1 MSVYYIT
8 QSQCILVSG
17 KTYPYREVLRNL
29 GGQYQAQDKSWLLPL
44 NDDILQ
50 KVEEL
55 CRGIGGGPQKA
66 PRPAPP
72 PRASAPM
79 ISNETLVSDAGFE
92 PTVSVQGDG
101 LTIAELMQKVQLA
114 IAQSFPR
121 SLWVIGEIQNF
132 RQTATGSYFQL
143 ADSKE
148 GASRSATMTVNAT
161 IWRSQWQD
169 MERKLGR
176 DTLKE
181 LMADGLRVRMLVD
194 ISLFKDR
201 GQVSL
206 QVQGIDPSFTKG
218 SLALAR
224 EKLLRELRSK
234 GLDQKNKQLPMPDF
248 PLRVGLISADDSRA
262 KSDFLDQLLVYG
274 FPGQVLF
281 YPAQMQGD
289 NTLRDVVAGIQ
300 ALEARLCD
308 LIVITRG
315 GGSAADL
322 RWFDSAEIAY
332 AVAGARVPIV
342 AAIGHHEDVCVAEE
356 ISARR
361 EKTPTAAA
369 DFCVHLLKRTRER
382 IDQLGLVMSRSL
394 DERVRLQTQILQ
406 NLKAR
411 LHLGTK
417 QLVHQHEAHLQSVRS
432 ELQMRSERHLLQWT
446 TQTQNLEQGLFQR
459 WQFVLREQ
467 STRLRRLSQD
477 LHQSERR
484 LSQWTIQTQNL
495 AQSFFQRSQFVLREQ
510 STHLRRL
517 SQDLHQSATTT
528 LLPRRYEIDEQKRAL
543 SLAIREMQQQQR
555 EKLSL
560 LEKLLIQSDPQP
572 WMAQGW
578 TQLFADGHRLDR
590 ADQLEPGMKLKA
602 RLLDA
607 LLELKLES
615 LTRLDPK
622 KSDIK
627 KESIP

>member
-8 QSQCILVSG
+8 QTQTILVSG
-17 KTYPYREVLRNL
+17 KTYPYRELLRNL

-44 NDDILQ
+44 NDEILK

-55 CRGIGGGPQKA
+55 CKGIGGGAQKA
-66 PRPAPP
+66 PRPAAP
-72 PRASAPM
+72 PRAPAAM
-79 ISNETLVSDAGFE
+79 ATNEPLVADVGFE
-92 PTVSVQGDG
+92 PSVSLQGDG
-101 LTIAELMQKVQLA
+101 VTIAELMQKVQLA
-114 IAQSFPR
+114 IAHSFPR

-132 RQTATGSYFQL
+132 RQTGTGSYFQL
-143 ADSKE
+143 ADFKE

-176 DTLKE
+176 DALKE
-181 LMADGLRVRMLVD
+181 LMVDGLRVRMLVD

-201 GQVSL
+201 GQISL

-224 EKLLRELRSK
+224 EKLLKELRSK
-234 GLDQKNKQLPMPDF
+234 GLDQKNKQLPLPAF
-248 PLRVGLISADDSRA
+248 PLRIGLISADDSRA

-281 YPAQMQGD
+281 YPAQMQGE
-289 NTLRDVVAGIQ
+289 NTLRDVVSGIK
-300 ALEARLCD
+300 ALESKGCD
-308 LIVITRG
+308 MIVITRG

-332 AVAGARVPIV
+332 AVAEARVPIV

-369 DFCVHLLKRTRER
+369 DFCVHLLQKTRER
-382 IDQLGLVMSRSL
+382 IDQQSLILSRTL
-394 DERVRLQTQILQ
+394 DERVRLQTQILT

-411 LHLGTK
+411 LHMGTK
-417 QLVHQHEAHLQSVRS
+417 QVTHQHESHLQSVRS
-432 ELQMRSERHLLQWT
+432 ELQMRSERRLMQWS
-446 TQTQNLEQGLFQR
+446 TQTQNLAQSFFQR

-467 STRLRRLSQD
+467 SGRLKRLSEDLHQSERRLVQWSTQTDNLAQSLWQRWQFVAREQATRLRRLSQD
-477 LHQSERR
+477 LHQRAN
-484 LSQWTIQTQNL
+484 TQ
-495 AQSFFQRSQFVLREQ
+495 
-510 STHLRRL
+510 
-517 SQDLHQSATTT
+517 
-528 LLPRRYEIDEQKRAL
+528 LLPKRYEIEDQKRAL
-543 SLAIREMQQQQR
+543 GLAARDMHQRQR
-555 EKLSL
+555 EKLL
-560 LEKLLIQSDPQP
+560 QLEKLIIQSDPQP

-578 TQLFADGHRLDR
+578 TQLFADGQRLDR
-590 ADQLEPGMKLKA
+590 ADQLQPGMKLKA

-622 KSDIK
+622 QSDIT
-627 KESIP
+627 KESNP

>member
-8 QSQCILVSG
+8 QSQGILVSG

-50 KVEEL
+50 KVDEL
-55 CRGIGGGPQKA
+55 CRGIGGGQQKA
-66 PRPAPP
+66 ARPSPP
-72 PRASAPM
+72 PRAPAAAM
-79 ISNETLVSDAGFE
+79 ATNELLVADPGFE
-92 PTVSVQGDG
+92 PAVSLQGDG
-101 LTIAELMQKVQLA
+101 LTIAELMQKLQLA

-143 ADSKE
+143 ADFKE

-176 DTLKE
+176 DALKE

-201 GQVSL
+201 GQISL

-234 GLDQKNKQLPMPDF
+234 GLDQKNKQLPMPAF
-248 PLRVGLISADDSRA
+248 PLCIGLISADDSRA

-274 FPGQVLF
+274 FPGKVLF
-281 YPAQMQGD
+281 YPAQMQGE

-300 ALEARLCD
+300 ALETRNCD

-322 RWFDSAEIAY
+322 RWFDSAEIAM

-369 DFCVHLLKRTRER
+369 DFCVHLLQRTRDR
-382 IDQLGLVMSRSL
+382 IDQLSLVMARSL

-417 QLVHQHEAHLQSVRS
+417 QLVHQHESHLQSIRS
-432 ELQMRSERHLLQWT
+432 ELQIRSERRLLQWM
-446 TQTQNLEQGLFQR
+446 TQTGQLAQGLFQR
-459 WQFVLREQ
+459 WHFGLLEQ
-467 STRLRRLSQD
+467 SSRLRRLSQD
-477 LHQSERR
+477 LHQRAK
-484 LSQWTIQTQNL
+484 T
-495 AQSFFQRSQFVLREQ
+495 A
-510 STHLRRL
+510 
-517 SQDLHQSATTT
+517 
-528 LLPRRYEIDEQKRAL
+528 LLPRRYEIEDQKRAL
-543 SLAIREMQQQQR
+543 RLVTRDLHQQQR
-555 EKLSL
+555 EQLMH

-578 TQLFADGHRLDR
+578 TQLFAKGRKLDR
-590 ADQLEPGMKLKA
+590 AEQLEPGMHLRA
-602 RLLDA
+602 RLVDA

>member
-1 MSVYYIT
+1 
-8 QSQCILVSG
+8 VSG
-17 KTYPYREVLRNL
+17 KTYPYRELLRNL

-44 NDDILQ
+44 NDENLK

-55 CRGIGGGPQKA
+55 CRGIGGGLQKA

-72 PRASAPM
+72 AQTTRSTTLVVR
-79 ISNETLVSDAGFE
+79 NETLVADPGFE

-101 LTIAELMQKVQLA
+101 LSIAELMQKLQLA

-143 ADSKE
+143 ADFKE

-169 MERKLGR
+169 MERRLGR

-201 GQVSL
+201 GQISL
-206 QVQGIDPSFTKG
+206 QVQGIDPSYTKG

-234 GLDQKNKQLPMPDF
+234 GLDQKNRQLPLPAF
-248 PLRVGLISADDSRA
+248 PLRIGLISADDSRA

-274 FPGQVLF
+274 YPGQVLF
-281 YPAQMQGD
+281 YPAQMQGE

-300 ALEARLCD
+300 ALEARHCD

-322 RWFDSAEIAY
+322 RWFDSSEIAY
-332 AVAGARVPIV
+332 AVAGAHVPIV

-369 DFCVHLLKRTRER
+369 DFCVHLIQKTRDR
-382 IDQLGLVMSRSL
+382 IDQMSLLLSRSL

-417 QLVHQHEAHLQSVRS
+417 QLIHQHEVHLQSVRS
-432 ELQMRSERHLLQWT
+432 ELQMRSERRLLQWS
-446 TQTQNLEQGLFQR
+446 TQTQNLAQNLFQR
-459 WQFVLREQ
+459 WHFVLREQ
-467 STRLRRLSQD
+467 STRLQRFRHD
-477 LHQSERR
+477 LHQRA
-484 LSQWTIQTQNL
+484 LT
-495 AQSFFQRSQFVLREQ
+495 A
-510 STHLRRL
+510 
-517 SQDLHQSATTT
+517 
-528 LLPRRYEIDEQKRAL
+528 LLPRRYELEDQKRAL
-543 SLAIREMQQQQR
+543 RLATREMLQQHR
-555 EKLSL
+555 EKCLD
-560 LEKLLIQSDPQP
+560 LEKSLIQSDPQP

-578 TQLFADGHRLDR
+578 TQLFANGRKLDR
-590 ADQLEPGMKLKA
+590 AEQLEPGMHLRA
-602 RLLDA
+602 RLVDA

-622 KSDIK
+622 NSEIK
-627 KESIP
+627 KESNP

>member
-1 MSVYYIT
+1 MIT
-8 QSQCILVSG
+8 
-17 KTYPYREVLRNL
+17 
-29 GGQYQAQDKSWLLPL
+29 
-44 NDDILQ
+44 
-50 KVEEL
+50 
-55 CRGIGGGPQKA
+55 
-66 PRPAPP
+66 
-72 PRASAPM
+72 
-79 ISNETLVSDAGFE
+79 NETLVSDAGFE
-92 PTVSVQGDG
+92 PSVSLQADG
-101 LTIAELMQKVQLA
+101 LTIAELMHKLQLA

-143 ADSKE
+143 ADFKE

-201 GQVSL
+201 GQISL

-234 GLDQKNKQLPMPDF
+234 GLDQKNKQLPWPAF
-248 PLRVGLISADDSRA
+248 PLRIGLISADDSRA

-281 YPAQMQGD
+281 YPAQMQGE

-300 ALEARLCD
+300 ALEARNCD
-308 LIVITRG
+308 LIVMTRG

-332 AVAGARVPIV
+332 AVAGSRIPIV

-369 DFCVHLLKRTRER
+369 DFCVHLLQKTKDR
-382 IDQLGLVMSRSL
+382 IDQLGLVLSRSL

-417 QLVHQHEAHLQSVRS
+417 QLIHQHEAHLQNVRS
-432 ELQMRSERHLLQWT
+432 ELQMRSERRLMQWT
-446 TQTQNLEQGLFQR
+446 TQTQNLAQGFLQR

-467 STRLRRLSQD
+467 STRLLRLSQD
-477 LHQSERR
+477 LHQRGV
-484 LSQWTIQTQNL
+484 T
-495 AQSFFQRSQFVLREQ
+495 A
-510 STHLRRL
+510 
-517 SQDLHQSATTT
+517 
-528 LLPRRYEIDEQKRAL
+528 LLPKRYEIENQKRAL
-543 SLAIREMQQQQR
+543 RLATREIHQQQR
-555 EKLSL
+555 EKLL
-560 LEKLLIQSDPQP
+560 QLEKMLIQSDPQP

-578 TQLFADGHRLDR
+578 TQLFANGRKLDR
-590 ADQLEPGMKLKA
+590 ADQLEPGMQLRA
-602 RLLDA
+602 RLVDA

-622 KSDIK
+622 KSDIR

>member
-8 QSQCILVSG
+8 QSQGILVSG

-44 NDDILQ
+44 NDEILQ
-50 KVEEL
+50 KIEEL
-55 CRGIGGGPQKA
+55 CRTIGGGPQKA
-66 PRPAPP
+66 PRPATPP
-72 PRASAPM
+72 SRAPAAVV
-79 ISNETLVSDAGFE
+79 SNETLVSDAGFE
-92 PTVSVQGDG
+92 PTPRSLQGDG
-101 LTIAELMQKVQLA
+101 LTIAELMQKLQLA

-143 ADSKE
+143 ADFKE

-181 LMADGLRVRMLVD
+181 LLADGLRVRMLVD

-201 GQVSL
+201 GQISL

-234 GLDQKNKQLPMPDF
+234 GLDQKNKQLAWPAF
-248 PLRVGLISADDSRA
+248 PLRIGLISADDSRA

-281 YPAQMQGD
+281 YPAQMQGE
-289 NTLRDVVAGIQ
+289 NTLRDVVAGLQ
-300 ALEARLCD
+300 ALESRNCD
-308 LIVITRG
+308 MIVITRG

-322 RWFDSAEIAY
+322 RWFDSPEIAY
-332 AVAGARVPIV
+332 AIAGARVPIL

-369 DFCVHLLKRTRER
+369 DFCVHLLQRTRER
-382 IDQLGLVMSRSL
+382 IEQLSLIMSRSM

-411 LHLGTK
+411 LHLGTR
-417 QLVHQHEAHLQSVRS
+417 QVTHQHESHLQTVRS
-432 ELQMRSERHLLQWT
+432 ELQMRSERRLLQWS
-446 TQTQNLEQGLFQR
+446 TQTQNLRQTLFQR
-459 WQFVLREQ
+459 WQFVLHEQ
-467 STRLRRLSQD
+467 GNRLQRLSHD
-477 LHQSERR
+477 LHQR
-484 LSQWTIQTQNL
+484 
-495 AQSFFQRSQFVLREQ
+495 A
-510 STHLRRL
+510 ST
-517 SQDLHQSATTT
+517 A
-528 LLPRRYEIDEQKRAL
+528 LLPRRYELEDQKRTLAL
-543 SLAIREMQQQQR
+543 ETRERLQQHR
-555 EKLSL
+555 EKLL
-560 LEKLLIQSDPQP
+560 QLENRLIQSDPQP

-578 TQLFADGHRLDR
+578 TQLFAHGKKIDR
-590 ADQLEPGMKLKA
+590 AEQLDVGMQLRA
-602 RLLDA
+602 RLVDA

-615 LTRLDPK
+615 LTRIDPK
-622 KSDIK
+622 KADDIK
-627 KESIP
+627 KESSL

>member
-17 KTYPYREVLRNL
+17 KTYPYRELLRNL

-44 NDDILQ
+44 NEENLK
-50 KVEEL
+50 KVEDL

-66 PRPAPP
+66 TRPAP
-72 PRASAPM
+72 APTRTAVAV
-79 ISNETLVSDAGFE
+79 ISNDTLVADPGFV
-92 PTVSVQGDG
+92 PAVSIQGDG

-143 ADSKE
+143 ADFKE

-181 LMADGLRVRMLVD
+181 LLADGLRVRMLVD

-234 GLDQKNKQLPMPDF
+234 GLDQKNRQLPLPAF
-248 PLRVGLISADDSRA
+248 PLRIGLISADDSRA

-274 FPGQVLF
+274 FPGQAIF
-281 YPAQMQGD
+281 YPAQMQGE

-300 ALEARLCD
+300 ALEARDCD

-322 RWFDSAEIAY
+322 RWFDSPEIAY
-332 AVAGARVPIV
+332 AIAGARIPIV

-369 DFCVHLLKRTRER
+369 DFCVHLIQKTRER
-382 IDQLGLVMSRSL
+382 IDQMSLLLSRSL

-417 QLVHQHEAHLQSVRS
+417 QLIHQHETHLQSVRS
-432 ELQMRSERHLLQWT
+432 ELQMRSERRLLQWS
-446 TQTQNLEQGLFQR
+446 TQTQNLAQGLFQR

-467 STRLRRLSQD
+467 STRLRRLSHD
-477 LHQSERR
+477 LHQR
-484 LSQWTIQTQNL
+484 
-495 AQSFFQRSQFVLREQ
+495 A
-510 STHLRRL
+510 
-517 SQDLHQSATTT
+517 ATA
-528 LLPRRYEIDEQKRAL
+528 LLPRRYELEDQKRAL
-543 SLAIREMQQQQR
+543 RLATREMLQQHR
-555 EKLSL
+555 EICLN
-560 LEKLLIQSDPQP
+560 LEKSLIQSDPQP

-578 TQLFADGHRLDR
+578 TQLFANGRKLDR
-590 ADQLEPGMKLKA
+590 AEHLEPGMHLKA
-602 RLLDA
+602 RLVDA

-615 LTRLDPK
+615 LTRLAPK
-622 KSDIK
+622 NSDMK
-627 KESIP
+627 KESNP

>member
-8 QSQCILVSG
+8 QSQGILVSG

-50 KVEEL
+50 KVDEL
-55 CRGIGGGPQKA
+55 CRGIGGGQQKA
-66 PRPAPP
+66 ARPSPP
-72 PRASAPM
+72 PRAPAAAM
-79 ISNETLVSDAGFE
+79 ATNELLVADPGFE
-92 PTVSVQGDG
+92 PAVSLQGDG
-101 LTIAELMQKVQLA
+101 LTIAELMQKLQLA

-143 ADSKE
+143 ADFKE

-176 DTLKE
+176 DALKE

-201 GQVSL
+201 GQISL

-234 GLDQKNKQLPMPDF
+234 GLDQKNKQLPMPAF
-248 PLRVGLISADDSRA
+248 PLCIGLISADDSRA

-274 FPGQVLF
+274 FPGKVLF
-281 YPAQMQGD
+281 YPAQMQGE

-300 ALEARLCD
+300 ALETRNCD

-322 RWFDSAEIAY
+322 RWFDSAEIAM

-369 DFCVHLLKRTRER
+369 DFCVHLLQRTRDR
-382 IDQLGLVMSRSL
+382 IDQLSLVMARSL

-417 QLVHQHEAHLQSVRS
+417 QLVHQHESHLQSIRS
-432 ELQMRSERHLLQWT
+432 ELQIRSERRLLQWM
-446 TQTQNLEQGLFQR
+446 TQTGQLAQGLFQR
-459 WQFVLREQ
+459 WHFVLLEQ
-467 STRLRRLSQD
+467 SSRLRRLSQD
-477 LHQSERR
+477 LHQRAK
-484 LSQWTIQTQNL
+484 T
-495 AQSFFQRSQFVLREQ
+495 A
-510 STHLRRL
+510 
-517 SQDLHQSATTT
+517 
-528 LLPRRYEIDEQKRAL
+528 LLPRRYEIEDQKRAL
-543 SLAIREMQQQQR
+543 RLVTRDLHQQQR
-555 EKLSL
+555 EQLMH

-578 TQLFADGHRLDR
+578 TQLFAKGRKLDR
-590 ADQLEPGMKLKA
+590 AEQLEPGMHLRA
-602 RLLDA
+602 RLVDA

>member
-44 NDDILQ
+44 NDESLQ
-50 KVEEL
+50 KIEEL
-55 CRGIGGGPQKA
+55 CRTIGGGPQKVARPA
-66 PRPAPP
+66 PAPAPASAPP
-72 PRASAPM
+72 PRAAAAAAAAIP
-79 ISNETLVSDAGFE
+79 NETLVSDAGFE
-92 PTVSVQGDG
+92 PVTSLHGEG
-101 LTIAELMQKVQLA
+101 LTIAELMQKLQLA
-114 IAQSFPR
+114 ISHSFPR
-121 SLWVIGEIQNF
+121 SLWVMGEIQNF

-143 ADSKE
+143 ADFKE

-161 IWRSQWQD
+161 IWRSQWLD

-201 GQVSL
+201 GQISL
-206 QVQGIDPSFTKG
+206 QVQGIDPTFTKG

-224 EKLLRELRSK
+224 EKLLRELRTK
-234 GLDQKNKQLPMPDF
+234 GLDQKNKQLPWPAF
-248 PLRVGLISADDSRA
+248 PLRIGLISADESRA

-281 YPAQMQGD
+281 FPAQMQGE
-289 NTLRDVVAGIQ
+289 NTLRDVVSGIQ
-300 ALEARLCD
+300 ALEARHCD
-308 LIVITRG
+308 MIVITRG

-322 RWFDSAEIAY
+322 RWFDSPEIAY
-332 AVAGARVPIV
+332 SITAARVPIV

-369 DFCVHLLKRTRER
+369 DFCVHLLQKTRER
-382 IDQLGLVMSRSL
+382 IEQLSLVMSRSM

-417 QLVHQHEAHLQSVRS
+417 QLTHQHESHLQTVRN
-432 ELQMRSERHLLQWT
+432 ELQMRSERRLMQWT
-446 TQTQNLEQGLFQR
+446 TQTQNLRQNLFQR
-459 WQFVLREQ
+459 LQFLLREQ
-467 STRLRRLSQD
+467 TNRRQRLSQD
-477 LHQSERR
+477 LHHRA
-484 LSQWTIQTQNL
+484 LT
-495 AQSFFQRSQFVLREQ
+495 A
-510 STHLRRL
+510 
-517 SQDLHQSATTT
+517 
-528 LLPRRYEIDEQKRAL
+528 LLPKRYEIEDQKRAL
-543 SLAIREMQQQQR
+543 GSMMRETLQQQR
-555 EKLSL
+555 EKILH

-578 TQLFADGHRLDR
+578 TQLFAEGRKLDR
-590 ADQLEPGMKLKA
+590 ADQLEPGMHVRA
-602 RLLDA
+602 RLIDA

-615 LTRLDPK
+615 LTRLDPN
-622 KSDIK
+622 KSAIK
-627 KESIP
+627 KESSL

>member
-8 QSQCILVSG
+8 QSQSILVSG

-44 NDDILQ
+44 NDESLQ
-50 KVEEL
+50 KIDEL
-55 CRGIGGGPQKA
+55 CRTIGGGLQKA
-66 PRPAPP
+66 PRPVPPATRAP
-72 PRASAPM
+72 AEVN
-79 ISNETLVSDAGFE
+79 SNEPLISDIGFE
-92 PTVSVQGDG
+92 ATASLHGDG
-101 LTIAELMQKVQLA
+101 LTIAELMQKLQLT
-114 IAQSFPR
+114 IAQGFPR
-121 SLWVIGEIQNF
+121 SLWVMGEIQNF
-132 RQTATGSYFQL
+132 RQTGTGSYFQL
-143 ADSKE
+143 ADFKE

-161 IWRSQWQD
+161 IWRSQWLE

-201 GQVSL
+201 GQISL
-206 QVQGIDPSFTKG
+206 QVQAIDPTFTKG

-234 GLDQKNKQLPMPDF
+234 GLDQKNKQLPWPTF
-248 PLRVGLISADDSRA
+248 PLRIGLISADDSRA

-274 FPGQVLF
+274 YPGQVLF
-281 YPAQMQGD
+281 FPAQMQGE

-300 ALEARLCD
+300 ALEARHCD

-322 RWFDSAEIAY
+322 RWFDSTEIAY
-332 AVAGARVPIV
+332 AIAAARIPIV

-369 DFCVHLLKRTRER
+369 DFCVQLLQKTRER
-382 IDQLGLVMSRSL
+382 IEQLGLVMSRSM

-417 QLVHQHEAHLQSVRS
+417 QLTHQHESHLQTIRS
-432 ELQMRSERHLLQWT
+432 ELQIRSERRLLQWT
-446 TQTQNLEQGLFQR
+446 AQTHNLRQTLFQR
-459 WQFVLREQ
+459 LHSLVREQ
-467 STRLRRLSQD
+467 STRLQRHSQD
-477 LHQSERR
+477 LHHRAI
-484 LSQWTIQTQNL
+484 T
-495 AQSFFQRSQFVLREQ
+495 A
-510 STHLRRL
+510 
-517 SQDLHQSATTT
+517 
-528 LLPRRYEIDEQKRAL
+528 LLPQRYELEDQKRAL
-543 SLAIREMQQQQR
+543 ATVSRQTLQEKREQLLHW
-555 EKLSL
+555 EK
-560 LEKLLIQSDPQP
+560 KIIQSDPQP
-572 WMAQGW
+572 WMSQGW
-578 TQLFADGHRLDR
+578 TQLFANGRKLDR
-590 ADQLEPGMKLKA
+590 ADQLETGMHLRA

-622 KSDIK
+622 QSDIK
-627 KESIP
+627 EESSQ